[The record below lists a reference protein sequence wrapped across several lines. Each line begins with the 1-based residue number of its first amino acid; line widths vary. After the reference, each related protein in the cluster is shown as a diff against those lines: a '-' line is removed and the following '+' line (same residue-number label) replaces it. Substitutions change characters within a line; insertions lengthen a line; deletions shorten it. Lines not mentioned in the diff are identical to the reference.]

1 MRVRIAT
8 AMAVST
14 AVLTAASPAHAAQPR
29 TCTWAGT
36 PAAPTGVFWIKPG
49 ITNTPSTAPLKF
61 VATGRLAGGSGC
73 RGTVRFVGQLDT
85 GATCPN
91 STFRG
96 RVHGLPGVRSFLGQ
110 GSLDVPSQ
118 LFDRKGR
125 FVGVENANIMT
136 QATFL
141 HATDCN
147 TPRGFVGGWPGMFS
161 SVITLFARGR

>member
-1 MRVRIAT
+1 MRVRPAVAI
-8 AMAVST
+8 AVST
-14 AVLTAASPAHAAQPR
+14 AALTATQPAQAR
-29 TCTWAGT
+29 TPVSCTWGGT
-36 PAAPTGVFWIKPG
+36 PAAPTGVFWITPG

-61 VATGRLAGGSGC
+61 VATGRLAGGPGC
-73 RGTVRFVGQLDT
+73 RGRVRFVGRLDT

-96 RVHGLPGVRSFLGQ
+96 RVHGLPGVRSYLGH

-136 QATFL
+136 RRPSSTRPIATRRE
-141 HATDCN
+141 A
-147 TPRGFVGGWPGMFS
+147 S
-161 SVITLFARGR
+161 SAAGPECSAR